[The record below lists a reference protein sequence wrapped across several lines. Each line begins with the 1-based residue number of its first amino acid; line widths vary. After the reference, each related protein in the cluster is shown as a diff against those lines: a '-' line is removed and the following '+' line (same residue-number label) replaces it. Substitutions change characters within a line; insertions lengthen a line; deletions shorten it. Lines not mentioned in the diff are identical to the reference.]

1 MNFPILI
8 SRYITKNPSN
18 ITFSIVPG
26 RHEHDRDRGGIPG
39 HVAPGPAGHTRGGI
53 REFLFRRKKKE
64 TTGTMKFLTIS
75 QLMGKSKNPLVMG
88 VYPVVGDVFMM
99 LGMALVCAK
108 RARLCPEKFENT
120 LSSIFLIADS
130 NVASSSSSYPGV
142 RVLLCARHRVRVR
155 LRLSLLLRQGRGGK
169 KALLCS
175 RAASIPMSCMSCL
188 FQWACT
194 SQGYP
199 TDLQTILM
207 LSSRYYT
214 SRQLKFASRFT
225 LPTNLIRP
233 VAILLLWWQLCGA
246 QHCRHPGRRVWLP
259 SHCLTLLHHLQLHG
273 PTQHCHPS
281 PKRAADCQEEGQ
293 SLHYLNTAIGMSC
306 NVPSP
311 PNSNKK
317 KSQ

>member
-1 MNFPILI
+1 MEAMLGHYAEIEARHFEFPNSNF
-8 SRYITKNPSN
+8 YIKTSN

-155 LRLSLLLRQGRGGK
+155 LRLSLLLRQGRGGERRFFRVQQVSQCQVLSF
-169 KALLCS
+169 LLVG
-175 RAASIPMSCMSCL
+175 L
-188 FQWACT
+188 
-194 SQGYP
+194 
-199 TDLQTILM
+199 
-207 LSSRYYT
+207 
-214 SRQLKFASRFT
+214 
-225 LPTNLIRP
+225 
-233 VAILLLWWQLCGA
+233 
-246 QHCRHPGRRVWLP
+246 HEPGV
-259 SHCLTLLHHLQLHG
+259 SH
-273 PTQHCHPS
+273 
-281 PKRAADCQEEGQ
+281 
-293 SLHYLNTAIGMSC
+293 
-306 NVPSP
+306 
-311 PNSNKK
+311 
-317 KSQ
+317 

>member
-1 MNFPILI
+1 MSLVPAAPTPAFV
-8 SRYITKNPSN
+8 
-18 ITFSIVPG
+18 FS
-26 RHEHDRDRGGIPG
+26 
-39 HVAPGPAGHTRGGI
+39 
-53 REFLFRRKKKE
+53 
-64 TTGTMKFLTIS
+64 S
-75 QLMGKSKNPLVMG
+75 
-88 VYPVVGDVFMM
+88 
-99 LGMALVCAK
+99 ALVIGCGYAFASVSCY
-108 RARLCPEKFENT
+108 ARGEVGERRCF
-120 LSSIFLIADS
+120 A
-130 NVASSSSSYPGV
+130 
-142 RVLLCARHRVRVR
+142 RVQQVSQCHACLV
-155 LRLSLLLRQGRGGK
+155 
-169 KALLCS
+169 
-175 RAASIPMSCMSCL
+175 L

-214 SRQLKFASRFT
+214 SRHLKFASRFT
-225 LPTNLIRP
+225 LPTNLTRP

-273 PTQHCHPS
+273 PAQHCHPS

-293 SLHYLNTAIGMSC
+293 SLHDLNTAIGMSC

-311 PNSNKK
+311 PNNNKK